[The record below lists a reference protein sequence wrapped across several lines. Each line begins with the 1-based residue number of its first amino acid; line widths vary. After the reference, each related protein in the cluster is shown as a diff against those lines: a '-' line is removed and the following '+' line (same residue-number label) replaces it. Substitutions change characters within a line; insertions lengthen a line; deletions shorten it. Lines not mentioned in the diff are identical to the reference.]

1 MAQSPYARFH
11 SSFFRRGRGLCG
23 IACLIVWHWQIL
35 ALFLRAKQASFPG
48 QLGDSI
54 HLFLFAGIMLTALAA
69 PRLRNFFGEQG
80 GRGWVVS
87 AATLCML
94 SLLFSLLP
102 SEEEGRRTLAALA
115 VSGAGSAVLFWAW
128 LDAASALPY
137 RAMIDVLG
145 GGFVLAT
152 GVNGAL
158 SLCPQP
164 TVVVLCVFSLLLSR
178 FLLPPRVAPE
188 PQPDGEEYRRKLPSF
203 LPYHELPDSKCFV
216 AMVFCICLSAG
227 MFYSMVVFLRP
238 MGGPSPLTLTALFG
252 VGALLG
258 ILFLNLPLEKDIYQ
272 AFLLVVPF
280 LLCGYASWP
289 IVHGESPGLS
299 LVGMRLGYG
308 LLAVYLFAAVG
319 SFAARLTGKDGI
331 RCACLATMSFAFWL
345 GAQVCSLDIFD
356 AYDVRRLD
364 MLLAALLILLLSSC
378 GACVFWLYQTRHSIL
393 NWEKRSQEDGFWLDV
408 LMERG
413 LTQQQAIIALLLSQK
428 IPDAKI
434 CRLLSISPLTL
445 ETHIRNIHKRMGIN
459 SRHELMWM
467 TQYRRQDASGTGR
480 ERRGGN
486 G

>member
-1 MAQSPYARFH
+1 M
-11 SSFFRRGRGLCG
+11 CG

-48 QLGDSI
+48 QVGDSI
-54 HLFLFAGIMLTALAA
+54 HLFLFAGIMLGALAA
-69 PRLRNFFGEQG
+69 PGLRNVFRGQA

-102 SEEEGRRTLAALA
+102 SNEEDGRCTLPALA

-145 GGFVLAT
+145 GGFAFAT
-152 GVNGAL
+152 VANVVL

-178 FLLPPRVAPE
+178 FLLPPRAAPD
-188 PQPDGEEYRRKLPSF
+188 PSPDGEEQRRRPPSF
-203 LPYHELPDSKCFV
+203 PPYHELPDSKCFV
-216 AMVFCICLSAG
+216 AVVFGISLSAG

-258 ILFLNLPLEKDIYQ
+258 ILFLKLPLEKDIYQ

-319 SFAARLTGKDGI
+319 SLAARLTGEDGI
-331 RCACLATMSFAFWL
+331 RCACLASMSFAFWL

-378 GACVFWLYQTRHSIL
+378 GACVFWLYQTRHSIR
-393 NWEKRSQEDGFWLDV
+393 NWERRSQEDGYLLDV

-413 LTQQQAIIALLLSQK
+413 LTQQQAIVALLLSKK
-428 IPDAKI
+428 ISEEKI

-467 TQYRRQDASGTGR
+467 TQYHRQDGALAAGR
-480 ERRGGN
+480 ERRGENN